1 MGGSVGA
8 VKSLGIWSINAKTRM
23 RKRREN
29 QFPKINLKYI
39 VEQSNEVWDKR
50 RSKDKK
56 KQNSRES

>member
-1 MGGSVGA
+1 
-8 VKSLGIWSINAKTRM
+8 M

-56 KQNSRES
+56 KQNSRGS